1 MNHLMYRR
9 LAPVALLLGLLTG
22 RALAQAPMSLD
33 ACVAYALDNS
43 PDVKLAALKV
53 ADAEWQIRENKSFGY
68 PQLQAGLGYQ
78 HFLKV
83 PALPA
88 SALGFGPSDQRIAFQ
103 LRNNANG
110 SLGWNQLLFSNDY
123 LLGLR
128 AARLLRELAEE
139 ELASTRRAVRDAVTD
154 AYLPTLII
162 AESVGILDKNIG
174 TIQTL
179 LNETEATRQAG
190 FAEQLDVD
198 RLRLT
203 RSTLNSQRANII
215 RQRET
220 VVNALK
226 FTMGY
231 PVGEPLE
238 VADDMER
245 LLAAYGAVDTT
256 AALNLTD
263 RPEYRQ
269 ILKARSLQSLEV
281 ERYARPWMPTVGG
294 FLSGQGSF
302 QGNSELFWIPSAVTG
317 LSASFNLWD
326 GGISRARRERAR
338 LAVANI
344 EQQEARLVNA
354 LHLEVE
360 NARKSYASAMEDF
373 RSRRENLALAERIY
387 ETTQVK
393 FRAGVGSSFELV
405 TTEQQLFEAQRA
417 MLDAQFQ
424 LLSALS
430 DFRQALAIN

>member
-1 MNHLMYRR
+1 M
-9 LAPVALLLGLLTG
+9 
-22 RALAQAPMSLD
+22 
-33 ACVAYALDNS
+33 
-43 PDVKLAALKV
+43 
-53 ADAEWQIRENKSFGY
+53 
-68 PQLQAGLGYQ
+68 
-78 HFLKV
+78 
-83 PALPA
+83 
-88 SALGFGPSDQRIAFQ
+88 
-103 LRNNANG
+103 RN
-110 SLGWNQLLFSNDY
+110 
-123 LLGLR
+123 
-128 AARLLRELAEE
+128 
-139 ELASTRRAVRDAVTD
+139 TVTD

-231 PVGEPLE
+231 PVVEPLE
-238 VADDMER
+238 VSDDIET
-245 LLAAYGAVDTT
+245 LLATYGVIDT
-256 AALNLTD
+256 AAVLNLSD

-269 ILKARSLQSLEV
+269 ILKARALQNLDV

-302 QGNSELFWIPSAVTG
+302 QGNSELFWIPSAVAG
-317 LSASFNLWD
+317 VSASINLWD
-326 GGISRARRERAR
+326 GGISRARRERAK

-344 EQQEARLVNA
+344 EQQEAKLVNA
-354 LHLEVE
+354 LHLEVV
-360 NARKSYASAMEDF
+360 NAQKTYVSAMEDY
-373 RSRRENLALAERIY
+373 RNRRDNLALAERIY

-405 TTEQQLFEAQRA
+405 TTEQQLFDAQRA
-417 MLDAQFQ
+417 LIDAQFQ

-430 DFRQALAIN
+430 DYRQALAIN

>member
-1 MNHLMYRR
+1 MSLEQCIEY
-9 LAPVALLLGLLTG
+9 
-22 RALAQAPMSLD
+22 ALA
-33 ACVAYALDNS
+33 NS
-43 PDVKLAALKV
+43 PDVKVASLKV
-53 ADAEWQIRENKSFGY
+53 ADAEWQIQENKSFGY

-88 SALGFGPSDQRIAFQ
+88 SALGFGTSDERIAFQ

-139 ELASTRRAVRDAVTD
+139 ELEATRRAVRNTVTD

-231 PVGEPLE
+231 PVVEPLE
-238 VADDMER
+238 VSDDIET
-245 LLAAYGAVDTT
+245 LLATYGVIDT
-256 AALNLTD
+256 AAVLNLSD

-269 ILKARSLQSLEV
+269 ILKARALQNLDV

-302 QGNSELFWIPSAVTG
+302 QGNSELFWIPSAVAG
-317 LSASFNLWD
+317 VSASINLWD
-326 GGISRARRERAR
+326 GGISRARRERAK

-344 EQQEARLVNA
+344 EQQEAKLVNA
-354 LHLEVE
+354 LHLEVV
-360 NARKSYASAMEDF
+360 NAQKTYVSAMEDY
-373 RSRRENLALAERIY
+373 RNRRDNLALAERIY

-405 TTEQQLFEAQRA
+405 TTEQQLFDAQRA
-417 MLDAQFQ
+417 LIDAQFQ

-430 DFRQALAIN
+430 DYRQALAIN